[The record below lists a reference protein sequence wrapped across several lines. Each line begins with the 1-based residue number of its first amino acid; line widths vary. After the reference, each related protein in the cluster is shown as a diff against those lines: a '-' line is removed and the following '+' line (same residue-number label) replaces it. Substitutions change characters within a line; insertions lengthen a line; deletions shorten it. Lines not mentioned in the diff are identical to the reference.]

1 MVCLFLYRVSLPR
14 SGIAKLSVEASML
27 RNVGRKLEF
36 LSEPTPVRGV
46 VVGNQD
52 LTSRC
57 VSGVGCL
64 IWVVTRRW

>member
-14 SGIAKLSVEASML
+14 SGIAKLSVEASMVWK
-27 RNVGRKLEF
+27 VGRKLGF
-36 LSEPTPVRGV
+36 LSEPTPVRRI

-52 LTSRC
+52 LTSGC
-57 VSGVGCL
+57 VSGVGGL